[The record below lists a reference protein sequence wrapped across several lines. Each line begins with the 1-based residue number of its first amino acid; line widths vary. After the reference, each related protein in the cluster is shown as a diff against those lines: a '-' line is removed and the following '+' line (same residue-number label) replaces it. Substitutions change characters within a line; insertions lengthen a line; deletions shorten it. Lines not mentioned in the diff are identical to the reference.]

1 MSCLSP
7 KVTTKTTSY
16 YSRYG
21 PGKTTVQES
30 ITNSATKSQ
39 NPTKYTETRV
49 RYGRPGSENAQ
60 EIITKKYQQS
70 SRMTETTT
78 RYDPKTGTT
87 QKTTTTSYNPE
98 TKVITQ
104 TRRRYGSPNT
114 DIEETTTTSYNPEN
128 KVITQTR
135 RRYGSPNTGIEETT
149 TTTTK
154 STRYQPQAKNAD
166 PETKPKK
173 RGYDNLQMSHATSI
187 KNSAIGEPPQT
198 ITRARRKFGPN
209 SSQETTTTTKTAPKT
224 TITETKRKYGPSNC
238 TTEETTKTITKNQ
251 PFSTITKTIETRH
264 FTSSTLSPTPK
275 VTESRRRLG
284 PSNSKDE
291 FVTAPI
297 KVSETK
303 TRYGPESKASKE
315 TTYITYQRS
324 RARPI
329 TDNYDQKDN
338 KVFVVSE
345 KRNEKYTNDNGNEK
359 KYVTVEKT
367 TSDGGNRREVR
378 RFYASN
384 K

>member
-60 EIITKKYQQS
+60 EIVTKKYQQS
-70 SRMTETTT
+70 SRMTETTI

-114 DIEETTTTSYNPEN
+114 GIEETTTTSYNPEN
-128 KVITQTR
+128 KVVTQTR
-135 RRYGSPNTGIEETT
+135 RRYGSPNTGIEET

-198 ITRARRKFGPN
+198 VVRTRRKFGPN
-209 SSQETTTTTKTAPKT
+209 SSVEEKTTTTKAAPGK
-224 TITETKRKYGPSNC
+224 ITETKRKYGSPNC
-238 TTEETTKTITKNQ
+238 TTEETIRTITKPEQ
-251 PFSTITKTIETRH
+251 SSTVTEKIERHH

-275 VTESRRRLG
+275 VTESRRRYQ
-284 PSNSKDE
+284 PSSNQDE

-303 TRYGPESKASKE
+303 TRYGPETKTSKE
-315 TTYITYQRS
+315 ITYTTYQKS

-329 TDNYDQKDN
+329 TDNCDE
-338 KVFVVSE
+338 KVYLLNSFFNTFS
-345 KRNEKYTNDNGNEK
+345 
-359 KYVTVEKT
+359 
-367 TSDGGNRREVR
+367 
-378 RFYASN
+378 AH
-384 K
+384 

>member
-1 MSCLSP
+1 MSYLSP
-7 KVTTKTTSY
+7 KVRIKTTSFT
-16 YSRYG
+16 SKYG

-30 ITNSATKSQ
+30 ITNSASKSQ

-60 EIITKKYQQS
+60 EIVTKKYQQS
-70 SRMTETTT
+70 SRTTETTT

-87 QKTTTTSYNPE
+87 QKTTTTSYKPE
-98 TKVITQ
+98 TKVITE
-104 TRRRYGSPNT
+104 TRRRYGSPN
-114 DIEETTTTSYNPEN
+114 S
-128 KVITQTR
+128 
-135 RRYGSPNTGIEETT
+135 GFEETT

-154 STRYQPQAKNAD
+154 STRYQPQAKNIN

-173 RGYDNLQMSHATSI
+173 KGYDNLQMSHATSI

-329 TDNYDQKDN
+329 TDNYDEKDN

>member
-198 ITRARRKFGPN
+198 VVRTRRKFGPN
-209 SSQETTTTTKTAPKT
+209 SSVEEKTITTKAAPGK
-224 TITETKRKYGPSNC
+224 ITETKRKYGSPNC
-238 TTEETTKTITKNQ
+238 TTEETIRTITKPEQ
-251 PFSTITKTIETRH
+251 SSTVTEKIERHH

-275 VTESRRRLG
+275 VTESRRRYQ
-284 PSNSKDE
+284 PSSNQDE

-297 KVSETK
+297 KVNETK
-303 TRYGPESKASKE
+303 TRYGPETKTSKE
-315 TTYITYQRS
+315 ITYTTYQKS

-329 TDNYDQKDN
+329 TDNCDE
-338 KVFVVSE
+338 KVYVVSE

>member
-1 MSCLSP
+1 MSDLSP

-30 ITNSATKSQ
+30 ITNSTSNSQ
-39 NPTKYTETRV
+39 NPTKYKETRV

-60 EIITKKYQQS
+60 EIVTKQYQTS

-87 QKTTTTSYNPE
+87 QKTTTTSYKPE
-98 TKVITQ
+98 TKVVT
-104 TRRRYGSPNT
+104 
-114 DIEETTTTSYNPEN
+114 E
-128 KVITQTR
+128 TR

-154 STRYQPQAKNAD
+154 STRYQPQAKYTV

-173 RGYDNLQMSHATSI
+173 KGYDNLQMSHATSI

-198 ITRARRKFGPN
+198 VVTTRRKFGPN
-209 SSQETTTTTKTAPKT
+209 SSIEEKTITTKGAPGK
-224 TITETKRKYGPSNC
+224 ITETKRRYGSPNY
-238 TTEETTKTITKNQ
+238 TTEETIRTVTK
-251 PFSTITKTIETRH
+251 PGPSSTVTEKIEKRH
-264 FTSSTLSPTPK
+264 ITSSTLSPTPQ
-275 VTESRRRLG
+275 VTESRRRYQ
-284 PSNSKDE
+284 PSSNKDE

-303 TRYGPESKASKE
+303 TRYGPETKTSKE
-315 TTYITYQRS
+315 ITYTTYQKS

-329 TDNYDQKDN
+329 TDNSDE
-338 KVFVVSE
+338 KVYVVSE
-345 KRNEKYTNDNGNEK
+345 KRNERYTNDNGNEK